1 LTFELLGGAVLV
13 ACAWLAVD
21 NLRARE
27 AAIDAARRACAGD
40 GVQLLDDTV
49 MLTSLRIAREN
60 GGKPVLRRVYQFE
73 FSDTGDNRLA
83 GAVTLAGPRVV
94 TLYLEPHRAGP
105 PGPQAAEQRPVSS

>member
-1 LTFELLGGAVLV
+1 MIFELIGV
-13 ACAWLAVD
+13 ALLAGFVWLAVD

-27 AAIDAARRACAGD
+27 AAIDAARRACAAD

-49 MLTSLRIAREN
+49 MLASLRIVREN

-83 GAVTLAGPRVV
+83 GAVTLAGARIV
-94 TLYLEPHRAGP
+94 TLYLEPHRAVP
-105 PGPQAAEQRPVSS
+105 LAPQIAERQPVSS

>member
-1 LTFELLGGAVLV
+1 MTFELLGVGLLIGL
-13 ACAWLAVD
+13 AWLAMD

-49 MLTSLRIAREN
+49 MLVSLRITR
-60 GGKPVLRRVYQFE
+60 GGSGRAVLRRVYQFE

-83 GAVTLAGPRVV
+83 GAVTLAGSRVA
-94 TLYLEPHRAGP
+94 TLYLEPHRFGAQIVERREVP
-105 PGPQAAEQRPVSS
+105 S

>member
-1 LTFELLGGAVLV
+1 MPVTFELLGVVLLAGLVWV
-13 ACAWLAVD
+13 AMD

-49 MLTSLRIAREN
+49 MLVSLRLARD
-60 GGKPVLRRVYQFE
+60 GGGRAVLRRVYQFE

-83 GAVTLAGPRVV
+83 GAVTLAGSRVD
-94 TLYLEPHRAGP
+94 TLYLEPHRFEA
-105 PGPQAAEQRPVSS
+105 